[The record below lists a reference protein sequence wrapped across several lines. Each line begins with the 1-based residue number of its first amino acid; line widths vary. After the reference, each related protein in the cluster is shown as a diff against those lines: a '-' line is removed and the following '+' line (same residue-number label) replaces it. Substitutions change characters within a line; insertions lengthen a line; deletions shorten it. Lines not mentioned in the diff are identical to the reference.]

1 MITALGVTA
10 ACMASTQP
18 SRSAEA
24 TPDMSVSVSATQ
36 RSCFTDAVQ
45 LTGVVVPRNEI
56 LVRPDREGL
65 QISQVLVEAGDS
77 VIAGQVLARLNAP
90 DGQAGA
96 ASVAVQAPAAGT
108 IISKHTPIGSLA
120 SAKAEPLFRIAG
132 RGEMELLAETPAKTV
147 SVIGVDQS
155 AQVAVVGLSE
165 LPGRVRVVST
175 AVNPT
180 TQLAQVRIFIG
191 GDPRLR
197 AGTFGMAK
205 IDVNKRCAPAVP
217 LSAILYSSEGA
228 VVQIVRENRVETR
241 PVTVGLISDGQAEI
255 RSGLSI
261 GEIVVARAGSFVREG
276 DSVKTIPINDSRQQ

>member
-1 MITALGVTA
+1 M
-10 ACMASTQP
+10 
-18 SRSAEA
+18 
-24 TPDMSVSVSATQ
+24 
-36 RSCFTDAVQ
+36 
-45 LTGVVVPRNEI
+45 
-56 LVRPDREGL
+56 
-65 QISQVLVEAGDS
+65 
-77 VIAGQVLARLNAP
+77 IAGQVLARLNAP
-90 DGQAGA
+90 EGQGGT

-108 IISKHTPIGSLA
+108 VISKRAAVGALA

-155 AQVAVVGLSE
+155 AQVAVVGLTD

-175 AVNPT
+175 AVDPA

-191 GDPRLR
+191 GNPQLR
-197 AGTFGMAK
+197 VGTFGMAK

-228 VVQIVRENRVETR
+228 VVQVVREDRIETR
-241 PVTVGLISDGQAEI
+241 PVTVGLIADGQAEI

-261 GEIVVARAGSFVREG
+261 GENVVARAGSFVREG
-276 DSVKTIPINDSRQQ
+276 DSVKTIPINESR